1 MNKWGKII
9 LALIILGI
17 VGGVLGYYFIYNKPH
32 MDYEK
37 AEAEYRFTGEQLY
50 SLYVNNSSEASKKYN
65 GSVLAV
71 TGRISA
77 VENPDSLTI
86 IVFALN
92 EGMFGD
98 EGIRFTM
105 LEHYREQANAL
116 DKDELVTIKGFCA
129 GYNDTDV
136 ILEKCSIIK

>member
-1 MNKWGKII
+1 MNKWIKII
-9 LALIILGI
+9 SALFILGI

-32 MDYEK
+32 VDYEK
-37 AEAEYRFTGEQLY
+37 AEAEYRFTGEQLH
-50 SLYVNNSSEASKKYN
+50 SLYVANSSEASQKYN

-71 TGRISA
+71 TGRISS
-77 VENPDSLTI
+77 VENPDSLTV
-86 IVFALN
+86 IVFALS

-105 LEHYREQANAL
+105 LEHYRDQANAL
-116 DKDELVTIKGFCA
+116 GKDELVTIKGYCT